1 MKPRALYLTS
11 EYSLRNG
18 WGTCSVNWI
27 EGLKEEVSEANVF
40 TYKHADNISAPWPV
54 HPILMSA
61 EFGYCK
67 GILTK
72 WDALRIR
79 QLLSGRFDI
88 IHTLVEPLVLLGSQ
102 LARHFQAKHLVQLIG
117 TYSVFPTRTRWKR
130 HYQSALTEADK
141 LTSISA
147 YTAKRV
153 SEEYEA
159 LDIQVFPLGVSP
171 KEFHA
176 NESVPKGKYFLFVG
190 TPKPRKGLLT
200 ALQGFQKFLTRHP
213 GYEFRIAGLVDA
225 SDYLGTI
232 NRFIRNHNLPVRF
245 LGQVSHG
252 ELVSQYQAC
261 VAHVLPSVSEPFFF
275 EGFGLVHLEANMC
288 GALTI
293 GTRDSANQ
301 EVIDEG
307 ASGFLVK
314 QGNPDD
320 VQTAMEHAVEITT
333 SNPLKTIQQCVRHAR
348 KFEWSVSINALR
360 GEYQSAQACEH
371 VESA

>member
-153 SEEYEA
+153 SEEYES
-159 LDIQVFPLGVSP
+159 LDIQVCPLGVSP

-213 GYEFRIAGLVDA
+213 GYEFRVAGLVDA

-261 VAHVLPSVSEPFFF
+261 TAHVLPSFSEPFFF

-288 GALTI
+288 GALSV
-293 GTRDSANQ
+293 GSRDSAN
-301 EVIDEG
+301 EEIILDGE
-307 ASGFLVK
+307 SGYLVR
-314 QGNPDD
+314 QGNSPD
-320 VQTAMEHAVEITT
+320 VAAAMEAAVHQVYSDPINTTKRCVQHAQRHQWHT
-333 SNPLKTIQQCVRHAR
+333 SIKPLREFYRSNEVA
-348 KFEWSVSINALR
+348 NA
-360 GEYQSAQACEH
+360 
-371 VESA
+371 